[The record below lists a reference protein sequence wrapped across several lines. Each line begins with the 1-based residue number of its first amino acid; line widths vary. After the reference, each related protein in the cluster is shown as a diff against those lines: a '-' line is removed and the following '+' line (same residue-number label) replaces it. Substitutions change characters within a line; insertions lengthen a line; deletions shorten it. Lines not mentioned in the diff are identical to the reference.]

1 MNNWK
6 EVAIWTGI
14 YWGFWLGSF
23 IILEIPVFA
32 MVSHLP
38 EARKEA
44 GAAILSLIAFFF
56 SYLFASYIAKKTR
69 RKGG

>member
-6 EVAIWTGI
+6 EVAIWSGI
-14 YWGFWLGSF
+14 YFGFLSGIF

-32 MVSHLP
+32 IVSHLP

-44 GAAILSLIAFFF
+44 GMAFLSLLAVFF
-56 SYLFASYIAKKTR
+56 SYLSVSYIAKKTR